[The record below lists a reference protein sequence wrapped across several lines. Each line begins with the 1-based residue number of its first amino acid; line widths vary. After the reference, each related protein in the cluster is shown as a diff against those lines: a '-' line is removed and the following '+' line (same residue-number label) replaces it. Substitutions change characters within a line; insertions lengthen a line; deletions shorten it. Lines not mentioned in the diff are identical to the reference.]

1 MKQALLLLVA
11 LLTVSGSQY
20 HKYENFH
27 VSDSA
32 IDFFSFRKCL
42 DWNDPQVLTVNCTL
56 SGWPWDPSKGETR
69 VDFEIH
75 AKKDV
80 QMANIEAN
88 GRLVFWNGYIR
99 NRPIVL
105 KSCPYTDFCLVEAN
119 KSATNHLSWP
129 KEVILEY
136 VSFMSY
142 IEYTAK
148 LVTIQDEVVTCIHFS
163 ANTTRIKAF
172 TENG

>member
-42 DWNDPQVLTVNCTL
+42 DWNGKRRQEIYRIAITLSISDPQVLTVNCTL

-75 AKKDV
+75 ASKCMENNAALYTACTVHSYCMHSEKDV

-119 KSATNHLSWP
+119 SRP
-129 KEVILEY
+129 
-136 VSFMSY
+136 FP
-142 IEYTAK
+142 
-148 LVTIQDEVVTCIHFS
+148 
-163 ANTTRIKAF
+163 TRHS
-172 TENG
+172 